1 LLDASGRHSQRAKLR
16 AAVETPEYQNPLRQ
30 LLVGWWLAAYGDV
43 DTAFETLW
51 RSYVEMRHF
60 NVSWLWF
67 PVLRRVREHARF
79 PDLLERVGLAAH
91 LRAKNR
97 PFV

>member
-1 LLDASGRHSQRAKLR
+1 
-16 AAVETPEYQNPLRQ
+16 
-30 LLVGWWLAAYGDV
+30 
-43 DTAFETLW
+43 
-51 RSYVEMRHF
+51 MRHF

-79 PDLLERVGLAAH
+79 PDLLKRVGLAAY